1 MQERKDKFLNIFNQ
15 KRCSAE
21 QRFCLYEQYQQKAN
35 EQFIVPQAVI
45 RKNEKDHTEKQKLFE
60 PDIAPENAR
69 KTAEYGVLMRFAL
82 TNGTFG
88 FFFTFFLALLF
99 LSAFFVL
106 LGFTAFRRRL
116 GAKTWKRRK
125 RASAVIARQFYR
137 NINARISVLS

>member
-15 KRCSAE
+15 NRCSAE

-99 LSAFFVL
+99 LMAFFL
-106 LGFTAFRRRL
+106 MFGFGTLIRRF
-116 GAKTWKRRK
+116 WRK
-125 RASAVIARQFYR
+125 ILKSRKCVSSVIARQFYR